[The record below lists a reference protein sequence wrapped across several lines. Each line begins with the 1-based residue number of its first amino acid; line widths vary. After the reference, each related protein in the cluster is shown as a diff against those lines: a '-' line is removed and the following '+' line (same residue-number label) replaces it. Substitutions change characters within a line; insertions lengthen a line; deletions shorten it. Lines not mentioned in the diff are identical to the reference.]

1 MCWSFLTAVGQQTA
15 IKKGEVPD
23 NWLLFQT
30 QSRGPARVMKQ
41 EMNLSNTDAQ
51 ISLQRQMVKRHLFPH
66 SFPTAVNTV
75 DQRDGKD
82 PKNCSEV
89 I

>member
-1 MCWSFLTAVGQQTA
+1 
-15 IKKGEVPD
+15 
-23 NWLLFQT
+23 
-30 QSRGPARVMKQ
+30 MKQ

-51 ISLQRQMVKRHLFPH
+51 ISLQRQMVNRHLFPH